1 VIEKFVMDQWAL
13 ILVAI
18 SSGAMLLWPLLKG
31 ARDGARLSTLQAT
44 QLINQ
49 RDALVIDIRDQADY
63 ARGHIANA
71 KNFPDKVFGERKA
84 ELDKLKDTPVIV
96 SCDTGMRSGASA
108 EKLRALGIKEVFTLQ
123 GGLNAWR
130 DAGLPVSK

>member
-1 VIEKFVMDQWAL
+1 MIEKFVVDN
-13 ILVAI
+13 
-18 SSGAMLLWPLLKG
+18 WPLIAVAFVSGGMLVWPAVAG
-31 ARDGARLSTLQAT
+31 GRGGNRLSTLQAT

-49 RDALVIDIRDQADY
+49 RDAVVLDIRDQADF

-71 KNFPDKVFGERKA
+71 KNLPAKVLDERKA
-84 ELDKLKDTPVIV
+84 EIDKLKDTPVIV
-96 SCDTGMRSGASA
+96 SCDTGMRAGASA
-108 EKLRALGIKEVFTLQ
+108 EKLKALGIKEVFILQ